1 MNQIQDFLHQYLK
14 TFPYLEGLIISDKEG
29 IEIFSA
35 YREEKSLLKENQA
48 TTMFVAGLNQS
59 NENLAKLNQTKIN
72 SLTLFYENY
81 VVFLEAGNGFFL
93 TIFSKIDANISLVK
107 QIAGDILVSFG
118 PLSGELDKINN
129 LNKF

>member
-1 MNQIQDFLHQYLK
+1 MNQIQDFLQQYLK
-14 TFPYLEGLIISDKEG
+14 TFSSLEAVIISDKEG

-93 TIFSKIDANISLVK
+93 TLFSKIDANVALMK
-107 QIAGDILVSFG
+107 QIAGDILGAFA
-118 PLSGELDKINN
+118 PLSNELEKINN